1 MLNEKMTRAERAT
14 LVGLMQVTQRTEKS
28 AGLRYLKCA
37 EVAKVLSAGAH
48 GCKGVIVK
56 GEEESS
62 PGEIERL
69 DEKRDVVYNRNTH
82 FS

>member
-1 MLNEKMTRAERAT
+1 
-14 LVGLMQVTQRTEKS
+14 MQVTQRTEES
-28 AGLRYLKCA
+28 ARLRYLKCA
-37 EVAKVLSAGAH
+37 EVAKVLSEGAH

-82 FS
+82 FLRAPGPNSS